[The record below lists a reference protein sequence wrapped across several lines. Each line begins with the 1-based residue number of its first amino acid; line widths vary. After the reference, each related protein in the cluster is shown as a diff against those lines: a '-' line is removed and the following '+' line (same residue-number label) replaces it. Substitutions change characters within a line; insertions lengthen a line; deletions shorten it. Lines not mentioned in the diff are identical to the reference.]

1 MALQRMALRDFV
13 LVQALELELQPGFT
27 VLSGETGAGKSIL
40 IDAMQIALGAR
51 ADASLVR
58 EGAQRAEVVAEFDLP
73 TQPALLAWL
82 DEHGFEPGSSLLLRR
97 TVDLQGK
104 SRAWIN
110 GSAATAS
117 QLRILGEALV
127 DIHGQHAWQS
137 LMRPHSVRG
146 LLDAFAGA
154 DEAPVQAAWSQWRQ
168 AQQALQQAQDNQAQW
183 QQERERLQWQ
193 LDSIEKL
200 APGQGEWE
208 QLNQQHTRLTHMQ
221 DLQQAAAQ
229 AWQALEGGEAGGEG
243 GALPALAQALQALEQ
258 HGHIEPQFAQL
269 QEQLQPLADQLQD
282 AARQLR
288 DYAQAQEWDA
298 AELEQLDERVGQWLA
313 LARRHRQPPED
324 LPALWQQWQQALQAL
339 DAGIDLQALQAAE
352 QQAREHF
359 MSLARELSHQRQQ
372 AAPRLAQAV
381 TDSLQE
387 LGMAGS
393 RFGIALQALEQ
404 PQAHGLDDVQFQIA
418 SHDQGAPRALAKVAS
433 GGELSR
439 ISLAIAVQTSRLGQA
454 GTLVFDE
461 VDTGIGGAVAHRVG
475 ALLAQLGRDRQ
486 VLAVTHLPQVA
497 ACAHQHLQVRKQRQ
511 GASISSSVQPVQGAQ
526 RVAEIAR
533 MLGSDAP
540 SQATLEHATEMLQA
554 AAQAQAETPAQPAA
568 ARAGRAAH
576 AKAEAGRATGSRRR

>member
-51 ADASLVR
+51 ADAALVR

-73 TQPALLAWL
+73 SEPALLAWL

-117 QLRILGEALV
+117 QLRTLGEALV

-146 LLDAFAGA
+146 LLDAFAGV
-154 DEAPVQAAWSQWRQ
+154 DEAPVQAAWAQWRQ

-221 DLQQAAAQ
+221 DLQQAAAL
-229 AWQALEGGEAGGEG
+229 AWQALDGGEAGGEG

-352 QQAREHF
+352 QQARERF
-359 MSLARELSHQRQQ
+359 MVLARELSQQRQQ

-393 RFGIALQALEQ
+393 RFGIALQPLQQ

-418 SHDQGAPRALAKVAS
+418 SHEQGAPRALAKVAS

-540 SQATLEHATEMLQA
+540 SQATLEHATEMLQEA
-554 AAQAQAETPAQPAA
+554 AAQAQAQAPAPAA
-568 ARAGRAAH
+568 PRAAGKAGRTARGG
-576 AKAEAGRATGSRRR
+576 KAGHRP

>member
-73 TQPALLAWL
+73 AQPQLLAWL

-117 QLRILGEALV
+117 QLRTLGEALV

-146 LLDAFAGA
+146 LLDAFAGL
-154 DEAPVQAAWSQWRQ
+154 DEAPVQAAWAQWRQ
-168 AQQALQQAQDNQAQW
+168 AQQALQQAQHNQAQW

-200 APGQGEWE
+200 SPGQGEWE

-221 DLQQAAAQ
+221 DLQQAAAL
-229 AWQALEGGEAGGEG
+229 AWQALDGGEAGDEG

-269 QEQLQPLADQLQD
+269 QEQLQPLAEQLQD

-298 AELEQLDERVGQWLA
+298 AELEQLDARVGQWLA
-313 LARRHRQPPED
+313 LARRHRQPPEA

-359 MSLARELSHQRQQ
+359 MALARQLSQQRQQ

-393 RFGIALQALEQ
+393 RFGIALQPLEQ

-418 SHDQGAPRALAKVAS
+418 SHEQGTPRALAKVAS

-461 VDTGIGGAVAHRVG
+461 VDSGIGGAVAHRVG

-540 SQATLEHATEMLQA
+540 SQATLEHATELLQA
-554 AAQAQAETPAQPAA
+554 AAQAQTQAPVPPAA
-568 ARAGRAAH
+568 QRAGRAGH
-576 AKAEAGRATGSRRR
+576 AKASASRAAGRGRR